1 MEENKE
7 KLDNKQNKKEKKI
20 KEHKQSKHPKLKLIS
35 LVIVVLIFLIIAF
48 IILYNHFHPKY
59 IDYLT
64 HSPSGQHMII
74 AEETY
79 DTTYNENLKDKKTI
93 YYFVFNKNGQCTA
106 CFATLINNEV
116 IGGAKQGF
124 IDPRKIGNDTYV
136 ELPAY
141 KVFTLEEIQQMIEN
155 NPYTTKLAEW

>member
-1 MEENKE
+1 MKE
-7 KLDNKQNKKEKKI
+7 QTTSDSKPTKNNKKTKMI
-20 KEHKQSKHPKLKLIS
+20 
-35 LVIVVLIFLIIAF
+35 F
-48 IILYNHFHPKY
+48 IIILFIIISITDFLLIYNNIKMY
-59 IDYLT
+59 KQIRARYDVKRK
-64 HSPSGQHMII
+64 PSGLHMLI

-124 IDPRKIGNDTYV
+124 INPRKIDDDTYV
-136 ELPAY
+136 ELPSY
-141 KVFTLEEIQQMIEN
+141 KVFTMEEINQMIN
-155 NPYTTKLAEW
+155 NDPYCTKLAEW

>member
-1 MEENKE
+1 MKENKE
-7 KLDNKQNKKEKKI
+7 TLNNKQNKKEKKI

-35 LVIVVLIFLIIAF
+35 LIIVVLIFLIIAF
-48 IILYNHFHPKY
+48 IILYNYFHPKY

-79 DTTYNENLKDKKTI
+79 NTTYNENLKDKKTI

-106 CFATLINNEV
+106 CFATLINNEI

-124 IDPRKIGNDTYV
+124 IDPRKIDNDTYV
-136 ELPAY
+136 EFPSY
-141 KVFTLEEIQQMIEN
+141 KVFTMEEINQMIN
-155 NPYTTKLAEW
+155 NDPYCTKLAEW

>member
-1 MEENKE
+1 MEEN
-7 KLDNKQNKKEKKI
+7 LNKKES
-20 KEHKQSKHPKLKLIS
+20 KQSKNSKLKLIS
-35 LVIVVLIFLIIAF
+35 FLIILVALIIILV
-48 IILYNHFHPKY
+48 IILYKNLHPKY

-124 IDPRKIGNDTYV
+124 INPRKIGNDT
-136 ELPAY
+136 
-141 KVFTLEEIQQMIEN
+141 
-155 NPYTTKLAEW
+155 